1 MPDSP
6 RPGRCFLTFCQV
18 LFAILGTLVA
28 LLVGSRVE
36 DFSSLM
42 LPLAAGGFIY
52 IAGSDLVPE
61 LNKEVDLSK
70 SLVQLIAIA
79 TGVGLML
86 LLALVE

>member
-1 MPDSP
+1 M
-6 RPGRCFLTFCQV
+6 
-18 LFAILGTLVA
+18 
-28 LLVGSRVE
+28 
-36 DFSSLM
+36 M

-61 LNKEVDLSK
+61 LNKEVELSK
-70 SLVQLIAIA
+70 SLVQLVAIA